1 MKKSF
6 IGKLTRS
13 NSTVDAPTL
22 ENNKRDRASLTS
34 AAINIDNTNLA
45 LLGVLSIKTYSAETI
60 IPVEPGAVSN

>member
-45 LLGVLSIKTYSAETI
+45 LFGGLS
-60 IPVEPGAVSN
+60 V